1 MRRMKVKEAQNN
13 QGRRVCFKIIGKGGT
28 SLEQTMRKGNP
39 WKGEKCG
46 RPKSFPCKGE
56 KGGDCWREGVCY
68 TLWCAECGEEVAAY
82 KGETGRN
89 SYTRGLEHLESL
101 ENRNTD
107 KSVLWLHSVHHTTRA
122 GWGWSTT

>member
-1 MRRMKVKEAQNN
+1 M
-13 QGRRVCFKIIGKGGT
+13 C
-28 SLEQTMRKGNP
+28 
-39 WKGEKCG
+39 
-46 RPKSFPCKGE
+46 FPCKGE

-82 KGETGRN
+82 KGETGRD

-107 KSVLWLHSVHHTTRA
+107 KSVIWLHSVHHHQGSVGVDYHMRVTRSHTSPLDRQCMEQTDISYFS
-122 GWGWSTT
+122 GQF